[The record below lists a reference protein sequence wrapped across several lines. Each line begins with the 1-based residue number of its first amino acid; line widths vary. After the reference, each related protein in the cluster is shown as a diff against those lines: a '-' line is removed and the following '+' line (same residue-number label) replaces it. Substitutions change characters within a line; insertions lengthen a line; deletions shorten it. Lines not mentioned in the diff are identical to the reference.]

1 MVLYYDSAHNFN
13 KYSVLNFNKL
23 SSIESKLDTQNKFY
37 KDFIKLQDVKSK
49 TQERR
54 RKKISALNNASLL
67 HDELIRIYK
76 KEYDQV
82 FENKNKKWRLKNDPD
97 NLKDLNYQT
106 DQSQPDQIVLRKLVK
121 VSKERFNEILDTVTE
136 AKKNKLNT
144 TWAKKYIH

>member
-82 FENKNKKWRLKNDPD
+82 FENKNKKWRLKNDHD
-97 NLKDLNYQT
+97 NLKDLNYQP

-121 VSKERFNEILDTVTE
+121 VSKERSNEILDTVTE